1 MKKTYTIASLILGAL
16 LAASG
21 LSIIFAAPQ
30 TGNDRLNEDQ
40 MYQQAF
46 VSEDGTIQVKVT
58 GRAIPTP
65 QTGNDRL
72 STVQMLQQAFV
83 AADGTF
89 QAVLDEASTGIPF
102 VNYSG
107 LADNDLLQ
115 YDTTDSAWENI
126 TQASLLHNNFGGLTT
141 GDPHTQYQ
149 KETDFTAGSVL
160 FRGASVITEDNSGLY
175 FNAADNRLGIGNPAP
190 SVEFQITDV
199 TPAITLDGTA
209 STGNAR
215 ILLENGTSGHNL
227 GFTAYAASATGTL
240 YGINRADRAFFSAN
254 NMDFLLGVA
263 DAKSLYLGTSSLIR
277 ATILSSG
284 LVGVNTQ
291 MPARF
296 LEVLDTTNP
305 QIRLTHTATSI
316 YAEAQATSNGYLEL
330 NATGNRIL
338 LGKDDSDKTYWGAGY
353 DFSAYYDGT
362 AAYLKTDEV
371 AASDL
376 QLTTG
381 AAKTLLLNTP
391 VFEDLNFDPTSSGG
405 PAATRPDDVTING
418 VFHKE
423 FTSANN
429 QLCGAVQEIPHS
441 YKLSGTL
448 YPHIHIF
455 LKGGESA
462 GTTGVTFTLYWEL
475 RQSTGTTSGSV
486 PLAATSV
493 QLGTTAGANKFDI
506 YDATGFS
513 GSAELGGQLAVT
525 IARTAGDA
533 GDVVVTT
540 YGVHYASDTIGSRQ
554 LAAK

>member
-1 MKKTYTIASLILGAL
+1 MKKTYTIASLILGLL

-21 LSIIFAAPQ
+21 LSIIAAPQ

-46 VSEDGTIQVKVT
+46 VADDGTIQVKVT

-89 QAVLDEASTGIPF
+89 QAVLDESSSGIPF

-115 YDTTDSAWENI
+115 YDTTDTAWENI

-149 KETDFTAGSVL
+149 KETAFTAGSVL
-160 FRGASVITEDNSGLY
+160 FRGASAITEDNSGLFY
-175 FNAADNRLGIGNPAP
+175 HEANKWMGLGTKTPD
-190 SVEFQITDV
+190 ITSSGASRIF
-199 TPAITLDGTA
+199 AINTD
-209 STGNAR
+209 TG
-215 ILLENGTSGHNL
+215 G
-227 GFTAYAASATGTL
+227 GFTAL
-240 YGINRADRAFFSAN
+240 
-254 NMDFLLGVA
+254 
-263 DAKSLYLGTSSLIR
+263 
-277 ATILSSG
+277 ILSSNTFTSG
-284 LVGVNTQ
+284 EIGRIVFTRNGGNEQGRISVTHDFGSASAGSMSFLTDNGASLSEKLRITSGGNVGINTTA
-291 MPARF
+291 PARR
-296 LEVLDTTNP
+296 LESIDTTNP
-305 QIRLTHTATSI
+305 QERWTHTSGSV
-316 YAEAQATSNGYLEL
+316 YGEVQATSAGYLEL

-338 LGKDDSDKTYWGAGY
+338 LGKDDSDKAYWGAGY

-362 AAYLKTDEV
+362 AAILKTDEV

-381 AAKTLLLNTP
+381 AAKTLMLNTP
-391 VFEDLNFDPTSSGG
+391 VYDDLNFDPDRSGG
-405 PAATRPDDVTING
+405 PVATQPDSVTINN
-418 VFHKE
+418 VFHRE

-429 QLCGAVQEIPHS
+429 QLCGAVQELPHG
-441 YKLSGTL
+441 YKLSSTL

-455 LKGGESA
+455 LKASETV
-462 GTTGVTFTLYWEL
+462 GTTGATFTLYWEL

-486 PLAATSV
+486 PLAATSA
-493 QLGTTAGANKFDI
+493 QLGTTAGGNSLTL
-506 YDATGFS
+506 YDATGFA
-513 GSAELGGQLAVT
+513 GSAELGGQLALT

-540 YGVHYASDTIGSRQ
+540 YGVHYAVDTIGSR
-554 LAAK
+554 LLDTK